1 MIELNSLWE
10 SVQKEFRKTTGS
22 VTYNNLIA
30 PAKAIS
36 LENNQLTIELPTKS
50 HRDFWQNE
58 MTAKLKDLLFNET
71 LVHIEPRYTL
81 ERELMTPSSP
91 AGGIMT
97 KQTPLNPE
105 YI

>member
-36 LENNQLTIELPTKS
+36 LENNQLTIELIVFEY
-50 HRDFWQNE
+50 R
-58 MTAKLKDLLFNET
+58 
-71 LVHIEPRYTL
+71 EPATGSFSCIL
-81 ERELMTPSSP
+81 
-91 AGGIMT
+91 
-97 KQTPLNPE
+97 
-105 YI
+105 

>member
-50 HRDFWQNE
+50 HRDFWQ
-58 MTAKLKDLLFNET
+58 
-71 LVHIEPRYTL
+71 
-81 ERELMTPSSP
+81 
-91 AGGIMT
+91 
-97 KQTPLNPE
+97 
-105 YI
+105 